1 MKLRKLLLFSVS
13 CLLLSLFTI
22 TAYAAETEGIFT
34 YTVSGGEATITKIA
48 WSGQSEIA
56 IPETLGGVPVT
67 KLGSAIMR
75 DSTLSFGDNYV
86 ESVFVPTSVASIRFD
101 TFNYADLCRIIV
113 DENNAYYSSDEY
125 GVLFSK
131 DKTSLLK
138 APCTFDNEF
147 YRVPDTVTSISSY
160 AFNTCLFIREM
171 YIPDSVTTIG
181 EQAFFQMIS
190 LEHIRLSE
198 NLGMLDQNVFAL
210 CSSLRELVIPS
221 GVKTIKNSAVTEC
234 PALEKVIIGEGVET
248 IESYAF
254 ESDTSLKYL
263 CLPASIK
270 TIQNGAFGNCTAL
283 TDFCYAGT
291 DDKWAQ
297 VNVSTG
303 AYYGDRPNMMATAL
317 VHTDI
322 PADAYEKISF
332 INDGGILIF
341 DGEGEILSQNEN
353 SWHYWDSEKSDA
365 VAIIID
371 GDIDYIG
378 SNAFESFPVLTTV
391 IVRTDSIEIDTDA
404 FISCPLLETAV
415 IFSESEFSGSSF
427 TKCGSEMRIFHEKS
441 KPISFTLADTKTNVI
456 AFDYNGSVLAFD
468 GGLSLDAYEFF
479 DTMSVF
485 TTVYNNI
492 EKITFTT
499 FRFENI
505 TLFYYPGDGP
515 ERLKVEENTL
525 INGEIYPTVYMNGED
540 TPITFNT
547 LTQGIADGSISDFTL
562 IAKDEKHHE
571 IVDTE
576 IEVKQEESFIVK
588 ALRWVVTLL
597 NKLFSLISKLK

>member
-1 MKLRKLLLFSVS
+1 MKLRKLLLFSAI
-13 CLLLSLFTI
+13 CLLLSFFTI

-34 YTVSGGEATITKIA
+34 YTISGGEATVTKIA

-67 KLGSAIMR
+67 KLGSTIMK

-86 ESVFVPTSVASIRFD
+86 ESVFVPASVTSIRFD
-101 TFNYADLCRIIV
+101 TFNYADLCRIVV
-113 DENNAYYSSDEY
+113 DENNENYSSDEY

-131 DKTSLLK
+131 DKTILMK

-147 YRVPDTVTSISSY
+147 YRVPGIVTSISSY

-181 EQAFFQMIS
+181 EQAFYQMIS

-234 PALEKVIIGEGVET
+234 GNLKKIVLCEGVET
-248 IESYAF
+248 IASYAF
-254 ESDTSLKYL
+254 ESDASLEYVYL
-263 CLPASIK
+263 PSTLKEIGP
-270 TIQNGAFGNCTAL
+270 GAFGNCTSL
-283 TDFCYAGT
+283 SDICYAGT
-291 DDKWAQ
+291 QTQLDS
-297 VNVSTG
+297 VNISFG
-303 AYYGDRPNMMATAL
+303 AYYQDRINAL
-317 VHTDI
+317 DSASIHTDI
-322 PADAYEKISF
+322 SSEAYADIGFENDNGIMTISGKGATPSDEKST
-332 INDGGILIF
+332 
-341 DGEGEILSQNEN
+341 
-353 SWHYWDSEKSDA
+353 WKYWDKDKADVAA
-365 VAIIID
+365 VFIESGID
-371 GDIDYIG
+371 KIG
-378 SNAFESFPVLTTV
+378 SHTFDDFSSLTTV
-391 IVRTDSIEIDTDA
+391 IVRSDSISFEKSA
-404 FISCPLLETAV
+404 FDGCPLLESV
-415 IFSESEFSGSSF
+415 IIFSDSEISAGAFQNCAASI
-427 TKCGSEMRIFHEKS
+427 RIFTAKDASHGV
-441 KPISFTLADTKTNVI
+441 ISDASLNVVP
-456 AFDYNGSVLAFD
+456 FSYNGAALDFD
-468 GGLSLDAYEFF
+468 GRLSLDAYEFF
-479 DTMSVF
+479 DIMAVF
-485 TTVYNNI
+485 SMYFDNI
-492 EKITFTT
+492 EKITFDT
-499 FRFENI
+499 FTFENI
-505 TLFYYPGDGP
+505 TLFYYPGEGP

-525 INGEIYPTVYMNGED
+525 INGEIYPTVYNYGED

-576 IEVKQEESFIVK
+576 IEVKQEESFIIK

-597 NKLFSLISKLK
+597 NKLFSLLSKLG